1 MSSGSIKNFTEDSFH
16 SDIKKGV
23 ILVDFYADWCGP
35 CRMMTPV
42 LEKVA
47 QEGKAVIAKVDID
60 SAQSIA
66 GNFRV
71 TSIPTL
77 ILFKDGEEVGRL
89 VGLRD
94 AETIK
99 EFISSEGKIT

>member
-1 MSSGSIKNFTEDSFH
+1 MSENFKYLTEDEFDQ
-16 SDIKKGV
+16 DIKSGL

-35 CRMMTPV
+35 CRMLTPI

-47 QEGKAVIAKVDID
+47 KEFHGKATIAKLDID
-60 SAQSIA
+60 KAQKTASSFQI
-66 GNFRV
+66 

-77 ILFKDGEEVGRL
+77 ILFKNGKEVGRI

-94 AETIK
+94 EKAIK
-99 EFISSEGKIT
+99 EFISSGQK